1 MENNKNYKRRNLYVY
16 SNYGNAVIII
26 ANSIYEAYGLL
37 VAKKDENGN
46 RMYYPEFNDVKQMSD
61 IYAMS
66 NEDCK
71 IIEPKNV

>member
-16 SNYGNAVIII
+16 NNYGNAVIII

-37 VAKKDENGN
+37 VAEKDKNGN
-46 RMYYPEFNDVKQMSD
+46 RMYYPELDDVKQMSEV
-61 IYAMS
+61 YVMS
-66 NEDCK
+66 DENCK

>member
-16 SNYGNAVIII
+16 NNYGNAVIII
-26 ANSIYEAYGLL
+26 ANSTYEAYGLL

-46 RMYYPEFNDVKQMSD
+46 RMYYPELDDVKQISEV
-61 IYAMS
+61 YVMS

-71 IIEPKNV
+71 IVEPKNV